1 MNSITF
7 YISSHGFGHSTR
19 AMEVIANIPDHIEVF
34 IVTAAPEWLFRN
46 QLNRHFYYR
55 KLDHDCGV
63 VQQDS
68 LSIDSVATLDRW
80 RQLLENYPE
89 MARQE
94 AVKIAEDH
102 SSIIIGDI
110 SPFAVAVACEANLP
124 CFITANFCW
133 NWIFEEYEA
142 QNPGFREIIE
152 KISSYYRQTDCLLRT
167 PLAGD
172 LSVFPNIQDIPMIVR
187 TAYKSRAEMRKQ
199 WDVEEG
205 RRVALLSFGGMGVN
219 GVNPE
224 ILAKYPHWTFLSFDQ
239 SFEGLPNVIY
249 FEPRSIYHPD
259 LVNAVDLVIAKLGYG
274 LNTECIAHHT
284 PMAYVPRT
292 GFREYDVLERETAKW
307 IPMAKI
313 DTGPFFQGNW
323 DAIDALY
330 EARLFHTSKPEVQ
343 PGCNGGKV
351 AAQMI
356 LDEMNRVSC
365 QAVQSA

>member
-1 MNSITF
+1 
-7 YISSHGFGHSTR
+7 
-19 AMEVIANIPDHIEVF
+19 MEVISHIPDSIGVSV
-34 IVTAAPEWLFRN
+34 VTAAPEWLFRN
-46 QLNRHFYYR
+46 QLKRDFTYR

-63 VQQDS
+63 VQPDS
-68 LSIDSVATLDRW
+68 LSIDSIATLDRW
-80 RQLLENYPE
+80 RELLEKYPE
-89 MARQE
+89 MARLE
-94 AVKIAEDH
+94 AVKTAEYN
-102 SSIIIGDI
+102 SSVIIGDI

-133 NWIFEEYEA
+133 NWIFEEYAEHT
-142 QNPGFREIIE
+142 PGFNEVIE
-152 KISSYYRQTDCLLRT
+152 QISAFYRQTDCLLRT

-187 TAYKSRAEMRKQ
+187 TSKKSRSEMRKQ
-199 WDVEEG
+199 WGVEDD
-205 RRVALLSFGGMGVN
+205 RRIALLSFGGMGVN
-219 GVNPE
+219 GVKPE
-224 ILAKYPHWTFLSFDQ
+224 ILAKYPHWTFLTFDQ

-292 GFREYDVLERETAKW
+292 GFREYEVLERETAKW

-313 DTGPFFQGNW
+313 ETGPFFQGNW

-330 EARLFHTSKPEVQ
+330 EARSFQTSKPEVQ
-343 PGCNGGKV
+343 LGCNGGKV

-365 QAVQSA
+365 RVVQSA